1 MLPPAMTDASRAA
14 LDELLALW
22 RRERDAARETHRR
35 ERHLLDFGARVER
48 GLALRGLT
56 IDDTDAAAGGR
67 VLLWLKTETG
77 TVLADTRIGSGDPV
91 LLWVGDPEADQREQG
106 VVARVQGNRLA
117 IAVDAEYGEFLE
129 QGAFNLDREAPEI
142 TFQRGEQALARFRNA
157 ERGSAVERLREVL
170 FGERAPAFGPD
181 QLAAG
186 SILDAQLD
194 ATQQEAVAHAL
205 AAEDI
210 ALIHGPP
217 GTGKTRTLV
226 ELVRQAVARGE
237 RVLVTAPSNTA
248 VDNLGERLSLAGL
261 AVVRLG
267 HPARVSRAL
276 EPRTLD
282 ALVES
287 SDARA
292 RARRWIAEANAIR
305 SRVDKRRA
313 RERLPWREARELLGE
328 ARNLMRDARKALDA
342 EREIQLARA
351 DVVCATAAGVE
362 GAALGA
368 RSFDRVV
375 LDEATQAV
383 DPIALAALARGGRA
397 VLAGDPQQLP
407 PTILDS
413 DAAAGLARTL
423 FERIA
428 ERDGERV
435 MRMLQVQYRMHEA
448 LMRFPSD
455 SMYGGKLRAAPEVA
469 SRALEDQPGVIS
481 DPLRPGPLHF
491 IDASGKGWSERREA
505 DDPSTSNPGQAERTT
520 REVRR
525 LLSRGLAAD
534 QIAVITPYIAQARAL
549 REVLRDAIAVGLEV
563 GTVDG
568 FQGREKEAVV
578 VDLVRSNDDGEVGF
592 LADIR
597 RMNVAITR
605 ARSFLL
611 VLGDSATL
619 QSHGYY
625 RRFMDHAERTSAYLS
640 AWADDADPLA
650 LIEAPLETR

>member
-1 MLPPAMTDASRAA
+1 MTDAARAA
-14 LDELLALW
+14 LDDLLALW
-22 RRERDAARETHRR
+22 RRERDAAREAHRR

-56 IDDTDAAAGGR
+56 VDDTDAGAGGR
-67 VLLWLKTETG
+67 VLLWLKTEPG
-77 TVLADTRIGSGDPV
+77 TVLADTRIGNGDPV
-91 LLWVGDPEADQREQG
+91 LLWVGDPGSDQREPG

-129 QGAFNLDREAPEI
+129 QAAFNLDREAPEI
-142 TFQRGEQALARFRNA
+142 TFQRGEQVLARFRNA
-157 ERGSAVERLREVL
+157 ERGSALERIREVL
-170 FGERAPAFGPD
+170 FGERSPAFGRD

-194 ATQQEAVAHAL
+194 ATQRDAVAHAL

-226 ELVRQAVARGE
+226 EFVRQAVARGE

-248 VDNLGERLSLAGL
+248 VDNLGERLALAGL

-276 EPRTLD
+276 EARTLD
-282 ALVES
+282 ALVEA

-292 RARRWIAEANAIR
+292 RARRWIAAANAIR
-305 SRVDKRRA
+305 RRVDKRRA

-351 DVVCATAAGVE
+351 DVVCATAVGVE
-362 GAALGA
+362 VAALGP

-383 DPIALAALARGGRA
+383 DPIALVALARGSRA

-407 PTILDS
+407 PTILDPGA
-413 DAAAGLARTL
+413 AAAGLSRTL

-428 ERDGERV
+428 ERHGERV
-435 MRMLQVQYRMHEA
+435 VRMLQVQYRMHEA

-469 SRALEDQPGVIS
+469 SRALEALPGVIA
-481 DPLRPGPLHF
+481 DRLRPGPLHF
-491 IDASGKGWSERREA
+491 IDASGKGWSELRDA
-505 DDPSTSNPGQAERTT
+505 DDPSTSNRGQAERTA

-525 LLSRGLAAD
+525 LVSRGLPAD
-534 QIAVITPYIAQARAL
+534 HIAVITPYLAQARLL
-549 REVLRDAIAVGLEV
+549 REALRDAIAAGLEV

-578 VDLVRSNDDGEVGF
+578 VDLVRSNEDGEVGF

-611 VLGDSATL
+611 VLGDGATL
-619 QSHGYY
+619 QNHGYY
-625 RRFMDHAERTSAYLS
+625 RSFMDHAERTSAYLS
-640 AWADDADPLA
+640 AWADDADPVDA
-650 LIEAPLETR
+650 SSAAHETR